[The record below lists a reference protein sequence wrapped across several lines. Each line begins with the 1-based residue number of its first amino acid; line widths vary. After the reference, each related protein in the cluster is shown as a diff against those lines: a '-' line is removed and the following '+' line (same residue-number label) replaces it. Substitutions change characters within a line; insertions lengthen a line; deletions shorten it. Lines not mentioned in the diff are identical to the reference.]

1 MLSSS
6 PLRPRPSIHRVH
18 LSVLATFLVWS
29 LASCAGQA
37 NEVRALHLGA
47 AAFQTEVVNTPAG
60 REHGLM
66 GRTDLTDQMAM
77 LFVFPDEENRI
88 FWMKDTPTPLSIAYI
103 SKQGVVKEILDMEA
117 FSLAP
122 VPSKYSV
129 PYALEVKQGAFER
142 RGVKVGDTIPAADLT
157 GLSASR

>member
-1 MLSSS
+1 MKTLLP
-6 PLRPRPSIHRVH
+6 PL
-18 LSVLATFLVWS
+18 LFAAVLLFTG
-29 LASCAGQA
+29 ASCTGQVA
-37 NEVRALHLGA
+37 ETRTLHLGG
-47 AAFQTEVVNTPAG
+47 AAFTTEVVNTPAG

-66 GRTDLTDQMAM
+66 GRTDLTDQTAM
-77 LFVFPDEENRI
+77 LFVFPGEEPRI

-103 SKQGVVKEILDMEA
+103 SKQGEVKEILDMEA

-122 VPSKYSV
+122 VPSRHAV

-142 RGVKVGDTIPAADLT
+142 RGVKVGDRIPDEDLK

>member
-1 MLSSS
+1 MLRRSAPFSNFWGLVGAS
-6 PLRPRPSIHRVH
+6 L
-18 LSVLATFLVWS
+18 LWLLA
-29 LASCAGQA
+29 ASCTGQPL
-37 NEVRALHLGA
+37 ETRVLHVGA
-47 AAFQTEVVNTPAG
+47 ASFQTEVVNTPET

-77 LFVFPDEENRI
+77 LFVFPDEGNRI

-103 SKQGVVKEILDMEA
+103 NKQGQVKEILDMEA

-122 VPSKYSV
+122 VPSRYSV
-129 PYALEVKQGAFER
+129 PYALEVKQGAFTH
-142 RGVKVGDTIPAADLT
+142 RGVHVGDQIPLDDFK

>member
-1 MLSSS
+1 MKGLF
-6 PLRPRPSIHRVH
+6 PGWVILT
-18 LSVLATFLVWS
+18 VLFVVG
-29 LASCAGQA
+29 ASCTGQVA
-37 NEVRALHLGA
+37 ETRTLHLGS
-47 AAFQTEVVNTPAG
+47 AAFATEVVNTPAG

-66 GRTDLTDQMAM
+66 GRTDLTDTMAM
-77 LFVFPDEENRI
+77 LFVFPGEEPRI

-122 VPSKYSV
+122 VPSRHAV

-142 RGVKVGDTIPAADLT
+142 RGVKVGDIIPAQDLT

>member
-1 MLSSS
+1 MKTLIP
-6 PLRPRPSIHRVH
+6 PL
-18 LSVLATFLVWS
+18 LFAAVLLFVG
-29 LASCAGQA
+29 ASCTGQVA
-37 NEVRALHLGA
+37 ETRTLHLGS
-47 AAFQTEVVNTPAG
+47 AAFTTQVVNTPEG

-77 LFVFPDEENRI
+77 LFVFPNEEPRI

-103 SKQGVVKEILDMEA
+103 SKQGEVKEILDMEA

-122 VPSKYSV
+122 VPSRHAV
-129 PYALEVKQGAFER
+129 LYALEVKQGAFDR
-142 RGVKVGDTIPAADLT
+142 RGVKVGDTVPADDLK